1 MVFIHRMNRCCRR
14 GNHFVLFSSH
24 SNTALVSEE
33 VKSLPSE
40 LNLGTENHEVKYL
53 TIIFS
58 WSLVF
63 LLQYPIMGDNRKPPW
78 SPAQATGQPDTPD
91 AGIFPTAWSCTV
103 DEQDEW
109 LLLQYE
115 KPITPKKIKIY
126 QVHNPGAINRV
137 SMFKAN
143 GEEVV
148 VWSGVDPISIV
159 NKLGISELDLEVPFE
174 TSRVKI
180 HIDWQSHSGNH
191 LIDAV
196 GLVDILGN
204 TYWAIEAEAS
214 STSPENGRWVTGQV
228 IDVKDNPIP
237 EVLVSSFWET
247 TGDRLEPVIEN
258 KTDRIG
264 KFTVA
269 VAFRNEI
276 GAVIAM
282 DKERE
287 RGGILIVRKTDE
299 DTTKAIR
306 LSQLVEVKG
315 TFVNKEL
322 DEPLQGVTAYIEIA
336 SLHAVVQDRRLQS
349 QFSFRLPPGEYLIG
363 AYGQHIEFFE
373 RPLNLLPST
382 SVLDL
387 GKVNLQTRG
396 NYKPYFG
403 KMAPSW
409 KITEARGL
417 DQQVKLSDLRG
428 KWILL
433 EFWGYWCGPCI
444 GRSLPKLIKIY
455 QGLEKIRDKF
465 EIIAFHDPQAKSF
478 KELDQKLQP
487 IISNKWGGKPLPFPV
502 LLDTTG
508 TTIER
513 FGITM
518 FPTSILIDPE
528 GKVVPGGDESKL
540 VEMLQTIKSD

>member
-1 MVFIHRMNRCCRR
+1 M
-14 GNHFVLFSSH
+14 
-24 SNTALVSEE
+24 
-33 VKSLPSE
+33 
-40 LNLGTENHEVKYL
+40 KYL
-53 TIIFS
+53 TIIFT

-63 LLQYPIMGDNRKPPW
+63 LLQYPIMADNRKPPW
-78 SPAQATGQPDTPD
+78 SPVQATGQPDTPD
-91 AGIFPTAWSCTV
+91 AGVFPTAWSCMI

-137 SMFKAN
+137 SMFKEN

-148 VWSGVDPISIV
+148 VWSGIDSISIV

-180 HIDWQSHSGNH
+180 HIDWQSHSGHH

-237 EVLVSSFWET
+237 EVQVSSFWET

-287 RGGILIVRKTDE
+287 TGGILIVRKTDE

-315 TFVNKEL
+315 TFMNKEL
-322 DEPLQGVTAYIEIA
+322 DEPLQGVTAYIGIA
-336 SLHAVVQDRRLQS
+336 SLHAVAQDRRLQP

-373 RPLNLLPST
+373 RPLNLLPRT

-387 GKVNLQTRG
+387 GKVYLQTRG

-403 KMAPSW
+403 KIIAPSW

-417 DQQVKLSDLRG
+417 DQKVKLSDLRG

-433 EFWGYWCGPCI
+433 EFWGYWCGPCV
-444 GRSLPKLIKIY
+444 GRSLPRLIKIY
-455 QGLEKIRDKF
+455 KGLEKVSDKF
-465 EIIAFHDPQAKSF
+465 EIIAFHDPRAKNF
-478 KELDQKLQP
+478 KELDQKLEP
-487 IISNKWGGKPLPFPV
+487 IISNKWGGKPLPFPI
-502 LLDTTG
+502 LLDSTG

-528 GKVVPGGDESKL
+528 GKVFPGGDESKM
-540 VEMLQTIKSD
+540 VEILQTIKSD